1 MSAPKPKALITKA
14 RSGIWMGV
22 DNIVYCRHNEPAI
35 RFISRKRQNKVF
47 WKCQSMSDSCLGW
60 SMPFNIPPN
69 RGDIVLTRVYV
80 VWEEDLLAPTSP
92 QSVEPAKQELQS
104 PTQSCPDFFESDSE
118 TPNSQETMVELP
130 TTPKRACKNGERN
143 GEAPLTPPPSQCKRK
158 CHGAG
163 QENGRSTK
171 RARSQTVNSDTDDA
185 EPTDNQSAS
194 SELSLLRTNA
204 RLSSLICTLEEEARR
219 ADKAKD
225 KQIAA
230 LVKQN
235 KKIPPFPPSSASAM
249 PANKYPGI
257 SVHGGRVYCAH
268 GDLAAKWESMT
279 DYHPN
284 MLFWTHWLYLH
295 LTPASCRVCAV
306 WDKDLVRALKEV
318 PRGEGKELASYV
330 QALPAGRQDSI
341 PSNISAAIEDVDV
354 TLIRCRDWT
363 RDEQHHKAILRSSR
377 PTQPLP
383 STSQGKR
390 KRDDES
396 SGSQSPRRVIK
407 KPKVENEVKKV
418 KIENED
424 TQRHSLLSV
433 KNESDGED
441 PKGTSK
447 KMKRQV

>member
-60 SMPFNIPPN
+60 I
-69 RGDIVLTRVYV
+69 
-80 VWEEDLLAPTSP
+80 WEEDLLAPTSP

-235 KKIPPFPPSSASAM
+235 KKLS
-249 PANKYPGI
+249 
-257 SVHGGRVYCAH
+257 
-268 GDLAAKWESMT
+268 E
-279 DYHPN
+279 
-284 MLFWTHWLYLH
+284 
-295 LTPASCRVCAV
+295 
-306 WDKDLVRALKEV
+306 
-318 PRGEGKELASYV
+318 
-330 QALPAGRQDSI
+330 
-341 PSNISAAIEDVDV
+341 
-354 TLIRCRDWT
+354 
-363 RDEQHHKAILRSSR
+363 
-377 PTQPLP
+377 
-383 STSQGKR
+383 
-390 KRDDES
+390 
-396 SGSQSPRRVIK
+396 
-407 KPKVENEVKKV
+407 EVKYLIARV
-418 KIENED
+418 TEFEED
-424 TQRHSLLSV
+424 
-433 KNESDGED
+433 
-441 PKGTSK
+441 
-447 KMKRQV
+447 

>member
-1 MSAPKPKALITKA
+1 
-14 RSGIWMGV
+14 
-22 DNIVYCRHNEPAI
+22 
-35 RFISRKRQNKVF
+35 
-47 WKCQSMSDSCLGW
+47 
-60 SMPFNIPPN
+60 
-69 RGDIVLTRVYV
+69 
-80 VWEEDLLAPTSP
+80 
-92 QSVEPAKQELQS
+92 
-104 PTQSCPDFFESDSE
+104 
-118 TPNSQETMVELP
+118 
-130 TTPKRACKNGERN
+130 
-143 GEAPLTPPPSQCKRK
+143 
-158 CHGAG
+158 
-163 QENGRSTK
+163 
-171 RARSQTVNSDTDDA
+171 
-185 EPTDNQSAS
+185 
-194 SELSLLRTNA
+194 
-204 RLSSLICTLEEEARR
+204 
-219 ADKAKD
+219 
-225 KQIAA
+225 
-230 LVKQN
+230 
-235 KKIPPFPPSSASAM
+235 M

-284 MLFWTHWLYLH
+284 MLFWTCVDCNCGRKGWCACGYL
-295 LTPASCRVCAV
+295 